1 MESAIKNALGVTT
14 VIKEIECADR
24 IVDETGIYEAVVVSA
39 RPSEFFS
46 SIFWSGTIFLIDS
59 EIAI

>member
-14 VIKEIECADR
+14 VSKEIECADR

-39 RPSEFFS
+39 RPSEFFFFY
-46 SIFWSGTIFLIDS
+46 ILKWNYFPD
-59 EIAI
+59 

>member
-14 VIKEIECADR
+14 VSKEIECADR

-39 RPSEFFS
+39 RPSDFFFY
-46 SIFWSGTIFLIDS
+46 ILKWNYFPDW
-59 EIAI
+59 

>member
-14 VIKEIECADR
+14 VSKEIECADR

-39 RPSEFFS
+39 RPSEFFFFY
-46 SIFWSGTIFLIDS
+46 ILKWNYFPDW
-59 EIAI
+59 